1 METLGQGQALGQ
13 EDQDQALGQEDQDQ
27 APGQE
32 DQDLPLKGQETG
44 QDKISLGGIHTENQ
58 VLI

>member
-1 METLGQGQALGQ
+1 METWGQG
-13 EDQDQALGQEDQDQ
+13 QALGQEDQDQ

-32 DQDLPLKGQETG
+32 DQDLPLIGQDQDQSQETG
-44 QDKISLGGIHTENQ
+44 QDMISLGGIHTENQ